1 MRKAAGVDAAVSEKG
16 MAAFFVPKTRKEEC
30 FVSRK
35 PVVQLVGQN
44 GNVFNLVGIC
54 SRALKKAGKP
64 EEAKAMQQR
73 VFGCGSYE
81 EALAIMGEYVEIR

>member
-35 PVVQLVGQN
+35 PVVQLTGED

-54 SRALKKAGKP
+54 SRALKKAGRL
-64 EEAKAMQQR
+64 EEAKAMQER
-73 VFGCGSYE
+73 VFQAGSYG
-81 EALAIMGEYVEIR
+81 EALAILSEYVEIE

>member
-1 MRKAAGVDAAVSEKG
+1 M
-16 MAAFFVPKTRKEEC
+16 
-30 FVSRK
+30 SRK
-35 PVVQLVGQN
+35 PVVQLTGED
-44 GNVFNLVGIC
+44 GNVFNLIGIC
-54 SRALKKAGKP
+54 SRALRKSGRV

>member
-1 MRKAAGVDAAVSEKG
+1 M
-16 MAAFFVPKTRKEEC
+16 
-30 FVSRK
+30 SRK
-35 PVVQLVGQN
+35 PVVQLTGED

-54 SRALKKAGKP
+54 SRALKKAGRV
-64 EEAKAMQQR
+64 EEGKAMQQR

>member
-1 MRKAAGVDAAVSEKG
+1 M
-16 MAAFFVPKTRKEEC
+16 
-30 FVSRK
+30 SRK
-35 PVVQLVGQN
+35 PVVQLIGQD

-54 SRALKKAGKP
+54 SRALKKAGRL

-81 EALAIMGEYVEIR
+81 EALVILGEYVEIR

>member
-1 MRKAAGVDAAVSEKG
+1 MSKNR
-16 MAAFFVPKTRKEEC
+16 REEC

-35 PVVQLVGQN
+35 PVVQLTGED
-44 GNVFNLVGIC
+44 GNVFSLLGIC

-64 EEAKAMQQR
+64 EDAKAMQQR

-81 EALAIMGEYVEIR
+81 EALGIMGEYVEIR